1 MTESDARRAIVSP
14 SEAQGEIEGH
24 GHAWAAFVA
33 DYGDQDEYRGI
44 DVLEW
49 LGY

>member
-1 MTESDARRAIVSP
+1 MSEEDARRAVVSP
-14 SEAQGEIEGH
+14 TVARREVELH

-33 DYGDQDEYRGI
+33 DYGLQGEYRGI